1 MNKDVIYNVIQPHER
16 PSCHLQD
23 ESGGRVLSELSWTEE
38 KKSVWYHS
46 YIEYKHQTKKKKIQ
60 FHRNRIEWW
69 LPGAKGNGMMKVKV
83 YKFSF

>member
-1 MNKDVIYNVIQPHER
+1 MRGHPAICRMK
-16 PSCHLQD
+16 
-23 ESGGRVLSELSWTEE
+23 SGGRVLSELSWTEE

-46 YIEYKHQTKKKKIQ
+46 YIESKHQTKKKKIQ